1 MSDPNEDRL
10 DDLFAEAREVSPRVS
25 GDLMGRVLAD
35 AARMQ
40 RPSVWWQLKDLLGG
54 WPVLGGLTA
63 VAVAGVWLGV
73 APPLAIDD
81 LTAAVTGDSLQIN
94 LLADAGWVAWE
105 GVVDG

>member
-1 MSDPNEDRL
+1 MSDRNDDRL
-10 DDLFAEAREVSPRVS
+10 DDIFAEARAVSPPVS

-40 RPSVWWQLKDLLGG
+40 RSSVWWRINDLLGG

-63 VAVAGVWLGV
+63 VTVAGLWLGI
-73 APPLAIDD
+73 APPAAFGD
-81 LTAAVTGDSLQIN
+81 LTAAMTGDNLQVSLF
-94 LLADAGWVAWE
+94 ADASWLTLE